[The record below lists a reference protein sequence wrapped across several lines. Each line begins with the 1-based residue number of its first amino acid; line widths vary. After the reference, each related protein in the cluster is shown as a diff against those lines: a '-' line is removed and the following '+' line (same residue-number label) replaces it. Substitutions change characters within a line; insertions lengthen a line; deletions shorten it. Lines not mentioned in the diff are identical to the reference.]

1 MRIGFVGTGSIT
13 QAVVTG
19 LCNSD
24 FGATKIA
31 LSPRNAEIAEALAR
45 LDDRVRVCASNQEVV
60 DASDVVCI
68 AVLPNVAQDVLK
80 ALAFR
85 SGQTVISFVAGVTMP
100 MLASCIADGVTR
112 VRAIPLPATALGCGS
127 TAIHPANVEAKRIFS
142 AIGAAVEVD
151 DETQF
156 DAFLAATAT
165 MSTFYSMVD
174 AQTQWLANKG
184 VSYDNARTFMAGHY
198 AGLMKLAMSGG
209 ESFAELAQHCTTQG
223 GINELMQKTL
233 DEQGVFDKFGTAL
246 DVVWKRL
253 ETK

>member
-1 MRIGFVGTGSIT
+1 MGFVGTGSIT

-24 FGATKIA
+24 VGVTEIA

-45 LDDRVRVCASNQEVV
+45 LDSRMRVCASNQAVV
-60 DASDVVCI
+60 DTSDVVCI
-68 AVLPNVAQDVLK
+68 AVLPNVAQEVLK
-80 ALAFR
+80 ALTFR

-100 MLASCIADGVTR
+100 MLASCIPNEVTR

-127 TAIHPANVEAKRIFS
+127 TAIHPANAQAKRMFS

-165 MSTFYSMVD
+165 MSTFYSMVE

-184 VSYDNARTFMAGHY
+184 VSYENARTFMAGHY
-198 AGLMKLAMSGG
+198 AGLTTLAMSGG
-209 ESFAELAQHCTTQG
+209 EPFAELAQHCTTKG

-233 DEQGVFDKFGTAL
+233 DEQGVFGQFGTAL
-246 DVVWKRL
+246 DAVWKRL
-253 ETK
+253 EKK